1 MISFFKP
8 NSSNKGAA
16 LTVSFNQK
24 GDRKGIFFE
33 LIKQVSWDDATKKGK
48 FSGGAKILTK
58 LSTTEAAYF
67 IDCIEKV
74 YDFEKPLYHTTGDAS
89 STINFKRLAA
99 KVLNKSTNK
108 WEEDGSYK
116 GFLLQIYKGDVN
128 IGMGLTWAEA
138 IELREYLK
146 LALREIFYAIIF
158 EEEKR
163 REEYNQS
170 KQQTGAPEASATPA
184 KQKVKAEKLKPVEE
198 FVPEPEEDENIPF

>member
-8 NSSNKGAA
+8 NSSAKGAA
-16 LTVSFNQK
+16 LTVSFSSR

-33 LIKQVSWDDATKKGK
+33 LIKQVSWDDTTKKGK

-89 STINFKRLAA
+89 STINFTRFAA
-99 KVLNKSTNK
+99 KVLNKETNK
-108 WEEDGSYK
+108 WEANGSYK
-116 GFLLQIYKGDVN
+116 GFLLQVHKADVN
-128 IGMGLTWAEA
+128 IGIGLTWAESV
-138 IELREYLK
+138 ELREYLK
-146 LALREIFYAIIF
+146 LALREIYYSVIF

-163 REEYNQS
+163 REDYNAS
-170 KQQTGAPEASATPA
+170 KNAPAAEPEQTKAPA
-184 KQKVKAEKLKPVEE
+184 KKAVAKKMEE
-198 FVPEPEEDENIPF
+198 FVPEPEEDEPPF